1 MAIIYSYPELL
12 SLEDRDLL
20 LISDLSSKK
29 NPTMRVKLSVLAS
42 HINIGKVKGSGTTNT
57 LPIWTDGPNGVLGDS
72 IVSETLGQSYGTT
85 KTLIVAGNIYQK
97 ELSDS
102 VSIGHEA
109 LFNGT
114 QGSGGEN
121 IAIGTRALKQLTTGT
136 NNVAI
141 GVSTL
146 ESLTTGRNN
155 IAIGKNSQSTSVI
168 GGINNISL
176 GFNTL
181 AGSVNV
187 GNDNTVIGHLAT
199 QNVSSGTAMSENTIL
214 GSLSCS
220 SLTTTAQFAQ
230 TIAIGD
236 GALQNGSLSQVLE
249 GVFVGSGAGRGI
261 TGNSIDDI
269 GIGTGVFLG
278 TNNGFS
284 TAGNNIAIGKGAQ
297 GGNTTSDIKG
307 SIRIGSDGGGSNNYA
322 TNIGTVDT
330 TLYSTN
336 SAGGA
341 HSALIGGYAN
351 ITSGDSSFLGGGHN
365 NTIAAGASNGAI
377 IGGFNNTINSVG
389 SAGMALGSD
398 LQVNGANQVV
408 LGRYNTGNNNSKL
421 IVGAGLSN
429 ANRINAFEV
438 KNTSQLKLGK
448 YGASEF
454 LQVGDNYN
462 LLVVGST
469 GNVNEVPFSDIQHPW
484 ETATGGI
491 NYAGGNV
498 GIGTTNPQG
507 TLNIVNNSVST
518 WSLRLTAADGGD
530 MGGFYQDS
538 DNNAELILKEGGGSG
553 NVILNSLGKSY
564 IVGGNFGLGT
574 DTPNSKCH
582 IVGDAGFTALR
593 IDGPTIAEDDIEF
606 QNSVDGVILK
616 SPDGTKYRVTVANG
630 GALSV
635 TAV

>member
-1 MAIIYSYPELL
+1 MARIINYPVL
-12 SLEDRDLL
+12 STISSEDWIP
-20 LISDLSSKK
+20 ISDISTAGKPLR
-29 NPTMRVKLSVLAS
+29 NISVATLTGFITTS
-42 HINIGKVKGSGTTNT
+42 IGAVTGTGTTNT
-57 LPIWTDGPNGVLGDS
+57 LPIWSDGPNKILGNS

-85 KTLIVAGNIYQK
+85 KALIVGGNIYQK

-102 VSIGHEA
+102 VSTGYEA

-121 IAIGTRALKQLTTGT
+121 VAIGMRALKQLTTGT

-141 GVSTL
+141 GLSTL

-155 IAIGKNSQSTSVI
+155 IAIGKNSQSTSVV

-187 GNDNTVIGHLAT
+187 GDGNTVIGHLAT
-199 QNVSSGTAMSENTIL
+199 QNMSSGTAMSENTIL
-214 GSLSCS
+214 GVLSCS
-220 SLTTTAQFAQ
+220 SLTTTTQFAQ

-236 GALQNGSLSQVLE
+236 GTLQNGSLSQVLE
-249 GVFVGSGAGRGI
+249 GVFVGSGAGRSI
-261 TGNSIDDI
+261 TGNSTDDI
-269 GIGTGVFLG
+269 GIGTSAFLG
-278 TNNGFS
+278 TNGGFS
-284 TAGNNIAIGKGAQ
+284 TAGSNIAIGKGAQ
-297 GGNTTSDIKG
+297 GGNTTSNIKG

-421 IVGAGLSN
+421 IVGAGFSN
-429 ANRINAFEV
+429 VKRINDFEV
-438 KNTSQLKLGK
+438 KNTMQLKLGK
-448 YGASEF
+448 YGADEF
-454 LQVGDNYN
+454 LQVGNNYN

-469 GNVNEVPFSDIQHPW
+469 GNVNEVPFSSIQHPW

-498 GIGTTNPQG
+498 GIGTTSPSQKLEVDGQVLSDGYRLAAMQTAPAARNSTG
-507 TLNIVNNSVST
+507 TLGEIV
-518 WSLRLTAADGGD
+518 
-530 MGGFYQDS
+530 
-538 DNNAELILKEGGGSG
+538 
-553 NVILNSLGKSY
+553 
-564 IVGGNFGLGT
+564 
-574 DTPNSKCH
+574 
-582 IVGDAGFTALR
+582 
-593 IDGPTIAEDDIEF
+593 IDGNHIYVCYAT
-606 QNSVDGVILK
+606 NSW
-616 SPDGTKYRVTVANG
+616 SRV
-630 GALSV
+630 ALETSW
-635 TAV
+635 